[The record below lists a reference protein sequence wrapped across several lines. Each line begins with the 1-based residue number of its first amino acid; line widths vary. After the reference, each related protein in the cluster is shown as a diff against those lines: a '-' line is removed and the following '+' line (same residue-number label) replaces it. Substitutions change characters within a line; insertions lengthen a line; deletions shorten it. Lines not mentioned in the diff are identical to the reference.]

1 MCSDR
6 KNRISRGN
14 AAITHL
20 LATMGSE
27 NKSIN
32 VSRCLPRCFSCVPLI
47 RERKKEREGMKEKKK
62 RKGEKEGK
70 ENTLNSNSGEIY
82 FRENV
87 IIALAGI

>member
-1 MCSDR
+1 
-6 KNRISRGN
+6 
-14 AAITHL
+14 
-20 LATMGSE
+20 
-27 NKSIN
+27 
-32 VSRCLPRCFSCVPLI
+32 
-47 RERKKEREGMKEKKK
+47 MKEKKK